1 MSAIAKPS
9 DWISPDEYIEGELR
23 SEVRHEYV
31 DGNVYGMAG
40 ASIDQNRI
48 AGNIFGEL
56 RSSLRGRGCEAFIHD
71 VKVKIR
77 LEDAEVFYY
86 PDVIVVCD
94 PTEKAKYHRERPSII
109 FEVLSPDTERIDR
122 GEKAVAYRQIP
133 NIALYVLVEQAR
145 MAITCLMPDARGW
158 QSQTVEGENAIL
170 RLDRIG
176 VEIPLQVIY
185 ESAEAAAR
193 AAR

>member
-9 DWISPDEYIEGELR
+9 DWISPEEYIEGELR
-23 SEVRHEYV
+23 SEIRHEYV
-31 DGNVYGMAG
+31 DGRVYGMAG
-40 ASIDQNRI
+40 ASIDHNRI
-48 AGNIFGEL
+48 AGNLFGEL

-94 PTEKAKYHRERPSII
+94 PTEKAKYYRERPAII

-122 GEKAVAYRQIP
+122 GEKAVAYRHIP
-133 NIALYVLVEQAR
+133 DIALYVLVEQRR
-145 MAITCLMPDARGW
+145 MAITCLRPDARGW
-158 QSQTVEGENAIL
+158 QSQTIEGKDAIL
-170 RLDRIG
+170 KLDRIG
-176 VEIPLQVIY
+176 VEIPLHVIY
-185 ESAEAAAR
+185 EGTEAAADEQ
-193 AAR
+193 